1 MTKGVVNM
9 PEVTRFFGIVIQIRF
24 NREHNPPHFHA
35 IYGEREGAFDINTL
49 EMLVGDL
56 PVRAQALVREW
67 ASGYQQELMTMW
79 NTKQLQKLQPL
90 E

>member
-1 MTKGVVNM
+1 M
-9 PEVTRFFGIVIQIRF
+9 PEVARFYGIVIQIRF

-35 IYGEREGAFDINTL
+35 IYGDREGAFDIDTL

-56 PVRAQALVREW
+56 PLKAQNLVREW
-67 ASGYQQELMTMW
+67 ASQYKSELKEMW

>member
-1 MTKGVVNM
+1 VIHL
-9 PEVTRFFGIVIQIRF
+9 PEVTRFYGIIIQIRF

-35 IYGEREGAFDINTL
+35 IYGEYEGAFDIDTL

-56 PVRAQALVREW
+56 PSKAKSLVREW
-67 ASGYQQELMTMW
+67 ASNYQSELMEMW
-79 NTKQLQKLQPL
+79 NSKQLQKLQPL

>member
-1 MTKGVVNM
+1 M